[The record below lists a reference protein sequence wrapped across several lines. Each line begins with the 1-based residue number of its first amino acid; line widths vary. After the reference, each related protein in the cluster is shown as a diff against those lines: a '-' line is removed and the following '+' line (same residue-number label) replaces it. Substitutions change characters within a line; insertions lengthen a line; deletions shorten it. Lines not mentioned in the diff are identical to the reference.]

1 MIWWSTRRHN
11 FSSKYSLLLRAR
23 RDGSVL
29 HTITLADITLG
40 KELAVLPYIHISKS
54 ISYYCI
60 AIFPREA
67 LRRCPL
73 MCRPCSVRSRD
84 GGIYTLPCSVRSRS
98 RHLVGFSQGSICLKS
113 YNDKLLCHQ
122 ASGLVVHL
130 MSVYAR
136 LSFQLN
142 PQFCTSTLKNII

>member
-23 RDGSVL
+23 CDGSVL

-60 AIFPREA
+60 AIFPRGA
-67 LRRCPL
+67 LRWCPL

-84 GGIYTLPCSVRSRS
+84 GGIYTLPCSVRSRGTWS
-98 RHLVGFSQGSICLKS
+98 ALARVASVWKVTMTSFCVIRL
-113 YNDKLLCHQ
+113 
-122 ASGLVVHL
+122 SGLGVHL

-142 PQFCTSTLKNII
+142 TQLYTSALKNII